1 MGEAQQQTPAPA
13 DQTSRAPGASTSR
26 RAMSGPEG
34 VGVAFR
40 DEGGLIAYLAGAD
53 VKRRADVTLAMQSAA
68 GNRAVARMIG
78 QAAVRTGA
86 PDPDALQFTAHP
98 SIGMAPARVDKS
110 GARGSPRVAGNRAT
124 SAWLQRDALD
134 DVKKVRSFNVEEKQ
148 ASQATLQKQLD
159 RRLQKR
165 KDEITAALAQTN
177 NETRKTALSADLAK
191 SLDDIVNNPDAK
203 GINPELRAD
212 IIKSAT
218 ALGKATATA
227 QAAQQAWSQFDDV
240 FVDAD
245 VVKTLAGIGLV
256 PADLKA
262 LIARESGDLTEN
274 PQGPGIAG
282 IAQIGVQEEKRAGG
296 SPGARKQ
303 PRSAIPLAAK
313 VLVNTAGDL
322 KKALKTVPTG
332 DDWKKF
338 LFAAYNAGVYA
349 IAAAQSAAKTGDTW
363 AELVAGGQSSPLF
376 KGLKKFYGDKTK
388 AKFSEVTNHVNGIS
402 ERLTPSP

>member
-1 MGEAQQQTPAPA
+1 MGDGEQQTPAPA
-13 DQTSRAPGASTSR
+13 DQTIRAPGASTSR
-26 RAMSGPEG
+26 RAMSGPGG

-40 DEGGLIAYLAGAD
+40 DGGELVAFLAGAD

-68 GNRAVARMIG
+68 GNRAVARLIG
-78 QAAVRTGA
+78 QTAARTGA
-86 PDPDALQFTAHP
+86 PGPDALQFMAGP
-98 SIGMAPARVDKS
+98 SIGTDPAR
-110 GARGSPRVAGNRAT
+110 GARGSSRVAGNRAT
-124 SAWLQRDALD
+124 SAWLQRDALE

-227 QAAQQAWSQFDDV
+227 QTAQQAWSQFDDV

-274 PQGPGIAG
+274 PQGSGIAG

-332 DDWKKF
+332 NDWKKY
-338 LFAAYNAGVYA
+338 LFAAYNAGVNA

-363 AELVAGGQSSPLF
+363 AELVAGGHSSPLF
-376 KGLKKFYGDKTK
+376 EGLKKFYGDKTK

>member
-1 MGEAQQQTPAPA
+1 MGEAEHQTRAPA
-13 DQTSRAPGASTSR
+13 DETIRAPGAGSR
-26 RAMSGPEG
+26 RPAMSEREG
-34 VGVAFR
+34 VGFAFR
-40 DEGGLIAYLAGAD
+40 DGEGLIAFLADAD
-53 VKRRADVTLAMQSAA
+53 VERRAGVTLAMQRAA
-68 GNRAVARMIG
+68 GNQAVTRMIG
-78 QAAVRTGA
+78 QAAGRT
-86 PDPDALQFTAHP
+86 T
-98 SIGMAPARVDKS
+98 SIGIDPARLDQG
-110 GARGSPRVAGNRAT
+110 GAGGSPRVPMLGQGVRGKPGGK
-124 SAWLQRDALD
+124 LQRDPLD

-159 RRLQKR
+159 KRLQKR
-165 KDEITAALAQTN
+165 KDEITAALAETK
-177 NETRKTALSADLAK
+177 NEARKTALSNDLAK
-191 SLDDIVNNPDAK
+191 SLEDIIKTPDAK

-227 QAAQQAWSQFDDV
+227 QTAEKAWSQFDDV

-245 VVKTLAGIGLV
+245 VVEKLAGIGLV

-274 PQGPGIAG
+274 PQGSGIAG
-282 IAQIGVQEEKRAGG
+282 IAQIGAEEEKRAGG
-296 SPGARKQ
+296 SPGDRKQ
-303 PRSAIPLAAK
+303 PRLAIPLAAK
-313 VLVNTAGDL
+313 VLVDTAGDL

-363 AELVAGGQSSPLF
+363 AELVTGGQSSPLF
-376 KGLKKFYGDKTK
+376 KGLKKYYGDKTK
-388 AKFSEVTNHVNGIS
+388 AKFSEVMNHVNGILG
-402 ERLTPSP
+402 RLSPSP

>member
-1 MGEAQQQTPAPA
+1 
-13 DQTSRAPGASTSR
+13 
-26 RAMSGPEG
+26 
-34 VGVAFR
+34 
-40 DEGGLIAYLAGAD
+40 
-53 VKRRADVTLAMQSAA
+53 
-68 GNRAVARMIG
+68 
-78 QAAVRTGA
+78 
-86 PDPDALQFTAHP
+86 
-98 SIGMAPARVDKS
+98 
-110 GARGSPRVAGNRAT
+110 
-124 SAWLQRDALD
+124 
-134 DVKKVRSFNVEEKQ
+134 
-148 ASQATLQKQLD
+148 LQKQLD

-165 KDEITAALAQTN
+165 KDEITAALAETK
-177 NETRKTALSADLAK
+177 NEARKTALSADLAK
-191 SLDDIVNNPDAK
+191 SLDDIVKSPDAK

-218 ALGKATATA
+218 ALGKATAKA
-227 QAAQQAWSQFDDV
+227 QSAQQAWSQFDDV

-274 PQGPGIAG
+274 PQGSGIAG

-303 PRSAIPLAAK
+303 PRTAIPLAAK
-313 VLVNTAGDL
+313 VLVDTAGDL
-322 KKALKTVPTG
+322 KKALKTVPSG

-349 IAAAQSAAKTGDTW
+349 IAAAQSAAKTGGDTW

-376 KGLKKFYGDKTK
+376 AGLKKFYGDKTK
-388 AKFSEVTNHVNGIS
+388 AKFSEVTNHVNGIV

>member
-1 MGEAQQQTPAPA
+1 MP
-13 DQTSRAPGASTSR
+13 
-26 RAMSGPEG
+26 
-34 VGVAFR
+34 
-40 DEGGLIAYLAGAD
+40 
-53 VKRRADVTLAMQSAA
+53 SAC
-68 GNRAVARMIG
+68 R
-78 QAAVRTGA
+78 
-86 PDPDALQFTAHP
+86 
-98 SIGMAPARVDKS
+98 S
-110 GARGSPRVAGNRAT
+110 T
-124 SAWLQRDALD
+124 SAWLQRDALE

-191 SLDDIVNNPDAK
+191 SLDDIVKNPDAK

-227 QAAQQAWSQFDDV
+227 QTAQQAWSQFDDV

-274 PQGPGIAG
+274 PQGSGIAG

-332 DDWKKF
+332 NDWKKY

-363 AELVAGGQSSPLF
+363 AELVAGGHSSPLF
-376 KGLKKFYGDKTK
+376 EGLKKFYGDKTK

>member
-1 MGEAQQQTPAPA
+1 MGDGEQQTPAPA
-13 DQTSRAPGASTSR
+13 DQTIRAPGASTSR
-26 RAMSGPEG
+26 RAMSGPGG

-40 DEGGLIAYLAGAD
+40 DGGELVAFLAGAD

-68 GNRAVARMIG
+68 GNRAVARLIG
-78 QAAVRTGA
+78 QTAARTGA
-86 PDPDALQFTAHP
+86 PGPDALQFMAGP
-98 SIGMAPARVDKS
+98 SIGTDPAR
-110 GARGSPRVAGNRAT
+110 GARGSSRVAGNRAT
-124 SAWLQRDALD
+124 SAWLQRDALE

-191 SLDDIVNNPDAK
+191 SLDDIVKNPDAK

-227 QAAQQAWSQFDDV
+227 QTAQQAWSQFDDV

-274 PQGPGIAG
+274 PQGSGIAG

-332 DDWKKF
+332 NDWKKY

-363 AELVAGGQSSPLF
+363 AELVAGGHSSPLF
-376 KGLKKFYGDKTK
+376 EGLKKFYGDKTK